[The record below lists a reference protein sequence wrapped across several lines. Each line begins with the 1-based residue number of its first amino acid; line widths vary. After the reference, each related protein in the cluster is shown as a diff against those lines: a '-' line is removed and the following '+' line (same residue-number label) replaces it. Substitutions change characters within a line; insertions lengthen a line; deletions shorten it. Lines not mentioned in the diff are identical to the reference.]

1 MSQILNEDLQYTLSR
16 LTDAERHKFSGS
28 TILIT
33 GCTGFLGYYFLHF
46 FQAHAKTLA
55 IQKVIGLDNFS
66 LGFPAWT
73 EDFQTD
79 PLFEIRQFDIATDD
93 LTQLE
98 GAAKADYIIHMASI
112 ASPIYYRKYPIET
125 LDANIWGLRCLL
137 DFYKDKPHR
146 GFLFY
151 SSSEIYGD
159 PDAEH
164 IPTNEEYRGLV
175 SCTGP
180 RACYDESKRF
190 GETMCTLFAKQYG
203 MPIRIVRPFNIYGPG
218 MRLDDQR
225 LPPDFAKNVLANE
238 DLVIYSDGTPTRT
251 FTYVADSIAG
261 DLKILL
267 HDRFDYFNMGSES
280 PEITVRELADYFMEA
295 GRDICGYTGK
305 VVFQVSSDQD
315 YLTDNPQRRCPDLK
329 KAQTLLGYTPTISM
343 ADGVRRFLKFL
354 QESAPREYRQH
365 RTKGI

>member
-16 LTDAERHKFSGS
+16 LTDAERRKLSNS
-28 TILIT
+28 TILLT
-33 GCTGFLGYYFLHF
+33 GCCGFLGYYFLHF
-46 FQAHAKTLA
+46 FQAHAKSFH
-55 IQKVIGLDNFS
+55 IKKVIGLDNFG
-66 LGFPAWT
+66 LGVPAWID
-73 EDFQTD
+73 DFQAD
-79 PLFEIRQFDIATDD
+79 PRFDIRQFDIAVDD
-93 LTQLE
+93 LAQLDDVE
-98 GAAKADYIIHMASI
+98 SVDYVIHMASI

-125 LDANIWGLRCLL
+125 LDANIWGLRRLL
-137 DFYKDKPHR
+137 DFYKEKSTR

-159 PDAEH
+159 PDAVH
-164 IPTNEEYRGLV
+164 IPTDEEYRGLV

-190 GETMCTLFAKQYG
+190 GETMCTLFAQQYG

-218 MRLDDQR
+218 MRLDDRR
-225 LPPDFAKNVLANE
+225 LPPDFAKNILANQ

-280 PEITVRELADYFMEA
+280 PEITVRELANYFMEA
-295 GRDICGYTGK
+295 GRELLGYTGK
-305 VVFQVSSDQD
+305 VVFQVSSDQH
-315 YLTDNPQRRCPDLK
+315 YLTDNPRRRCPDLK
-329 KAQTLLGYTPTISM
+329 KAQTLLGYAPTISI

-354 QESAPREYRQH
+354 KESDFREYNW
-365 RTKGI
+365 

>member
-1 MSQILNEDLQYTLSR
+1 MSPTLTEDLQYTLSR
-16 LTDAERHKFSGS
+16 LTPAEQNKLSGS
-28 TILIT
+28 TILLT
-33 GCTGFLGYYFLHF
+33 GCSGFLGYYFLHF
-46 FQAHAKTLA
+46 FKAHAKTLA
-55 IQKVIGLDNFS
+55 IQKVIGLDNFG
-66 LGFPAWT
+66 LGTPAWM
-73 EDFQTD
+73 EDFQAD
-79 PLFEIRQFDIATDD
+79 PLFEIRKFDIATDD

-98 GAAKADYIIHMASI
+98 GAEKADYIIHMASI

-125 LDANIWGLRCLL
+125 LDANIWGLRRLL
-137 DFYKDKPHR
+137 DFYKDKPHQ

-159 PDAEH
+159 PDADH
-164 IPTNEEYRGLV
+164 IPTSEDYRGLV

-190 GETMCTLFAKQYG
+190 GETMCTLFAKQYD

-225 LPPDFAKNVLANE
+225 LPPDFAKNVLANQ

-280 PEITVRELADYFMEA
+280 PEITVRELADYLMEA
-295 GRDICGYTGK
+295 GREICGYTGK

-329 KAQTLLGYTPTISM
+329 KAQTLLGYAPTISM

-354 QESAPREYRQH
+354 QESDAREYDW
-365 RTKGI
+365 

>member
-16 LTDAERHKFSGS
+16 LTDAERRKLSSS
-28 TILIT
+28 TILLT
-33 GCTGFLGYYFLHF
+33 GCSGFLGYYFLHF
-46 FQAHAKTLA
+46 FQAHAESFDIK
-55 IQKVIGLDNFS
+55 KVIGLDNFS
-66 LGFPAWT
+66 LGVPAWID
-73 EDFQTD
+73 DFQAD
-79 PLFEIRQFDIATDD
+79 SRFDIRQFDIAVDD
-93 LTQLE
+93 LTQLDDVE
-98 GAAKADYIIHMASI
+98 SVDYVIHMASI
-112 ASPIYYRKYPIET
+112 ASPIYYRKYPIQT
-125 LDANIWGLRCLL
+125 LDANIWGLRRLL
-137 DFYKDKPHR
+137 DFYKEKSIR

-159 PDAEH
+159 PDAAH
-164 IPTNEEYRGLV
+164 IPTGEEYRGLV

-190 GETMCTLFAKQYG
+190 GETVCTLFAQQYG
-203 MPIRIVRPFNIYGPG
+203 VPIRIVRPFNIYGPG
-218 MRLDDQR
+218 MRLDDRR
-225 LPPDFAKNVLANE
+225 LPPDFAKNILANQ

-280 PEITVRELADYFMEA
+280 PEITVRELANYFMEA
-295 GRDICGYTGK
+295 GRELLGYTGK
-305 VVFQVSSDQD
+305 VVFQVSSDQH

-329 KAQTLLGYTPTISM
+329 KAQTLLGYEPTISI

-354 QESAPREYRQH
+354 KESDLREYNW
-365 RTKGI
+365 